1 VKALITGGAGFIG
14 SNVADKFL
22 HEGHELIVIDN
33 LSRAGSQKNLD
44 WLRSEHGDF
53 AFHQVDVRDFEG
65 LKQITAHE
73 RDLDAVLHFAAQVAV
88 TRSVDDPRED
98 FEVNALGTLNLLEA
112 IRSSSSSP
120 AVLYTSTNKVYGDL
134 QDQGVEEL
142 ETRYKFADLPHGV
155 SEVAPL
161 DFYSPYGCSKG
172 VADQYMKDYNRI
184 FGLPTVVFRN
194 SCIYGQRQFGIE
206 DQGWVAWFVIAAV
219 LGKPIT
225 IYGNGKQV
233 RDLLHID
240 DLVRAFLNAID
251 QIEHVQG
258 GVYNVGGG
266 PDNTLSIWKEFGP
279 LLEEITGRE
288 LSVEYGAWRPGD
300 QPVYISDVRKAA
312 EDLKWV
318 PQVGVR
324 QGIERL
330 YQWVEANRDLF

>member
-1 VKALITGGAGFIG
+1 MKSLITGGAGFIG
-14 SNVADKFL
+14 SNVADRFL
-22 HEGHELIVIDN
+22 TEGHEVIVIDN
-33 LSRAGSQKNLD
+33 LSRAGSQKNLE
-44 WLRSEHGDF
+44 WLQAEHGEF
-53 AFHQVDVRDFEG
+53 EFHEVDVRDFEG
-65 LKQITAHE
+65 LKQIISHV
-73 RDLDAVLHFAAQVAV
+73 RDLDTVLHFAAQVAV

-112 IRSSSSSP
+112 IRTSSSSP
-120 AVLYTSTNKVYGDL
+120 AVIYTSTNKVYGDL
-134 QDQGVEEL
+134 HELGVKEL
-142 ETRYKFADLPHGV
+142 ETRYEFEDLPDGV
-155 SEVAPL
+155 PEEAPL

-206 DQGWVAWFVIAAV
+206 DQGWVAWFVIAAA
-219 LGKPIT
+219 LEKKIS

-240 DLVRAFLNAID
+240 DLVNALQRAIE

-258 GVYNVGGG
+258 RVYNVGGG

-288 LSVEYGAWRPGD
+288 LPVDHGAWRPGD
-300 QPVYISDVRKAA
+300 QPVYISDIRKAA
-312 EDLKWV
+312 KDLNWA
-318 PQVGVR
+318 PQIGVR

-330 YQWVEANRDLF
+330 HQWVEENKGLF